1 MPRHGFDIMN
11 KTTITRLYIGLH
23 VSPANLER
31 LPQDLLTA
39 YKNMRDIQGRAKA
52 NEYLNL
58 KMLRTLK
65 LQLVKHLTGFSILHS
80 EGFWEGNYEQS
91 VVVEIIDSGA
101 DLELLCNDIKKSC
114 YQDSILVTIQSV
126 DTYNF

>member
-1 MPRHGFDIMN
+1 M
-11 KTTITRLYIGLH
+11 KKSTVTRLYIGLH

-39 YKNMRDIQGRAKA
+39 YKNIRDLQGKAKA
-52 NEYLNL
+52 NEYLSL
-58 KMLRTLK
+58 KILRILK

-101 DLELLCNDIKKSC
+101 DLKLLCKDIKNSC
-114 YQDSILVTIQSV
+114 YQDTVLVTIQSV
-126 DTYNF
+126 DSYNF

>member
-31 LPQDLLTA
+31 LPQD
-39 YKNMRDIQGRAKA
+39 DIQGRAKA